1 MYDYNTSRNKN
12 GYLEWCL
19 ANIDETELE
28 IAESDYFRGVSDYGR
43 DDWESPS
50 LWFGPEDGYIC
61 CM

>member
-1 MYDYNTSRNKN
+1 MN
-12 GYLEWCL
+12 
-19 ANIDETELE
+19 ETELE

-50 LWFGPEDGYIC
+50 CWFGPEDGYIC